1 MWEVEA
7 SEIFCMKL
15 VKKVG
20 DFLREVAQLSELAE
34 PHLIGADHLLPPQR
48 TPTEVVFPT
57 SLQMMGDLTQ
67 LQGSG
72 PDIAADT
79 KAAALIRL
87 GPAPLLHP
95 A

>member
-1 MWEVEA
+1 MLEICNFLWEEA
-7 SEIFCMKL
+7 NL
-15 VKKVG
+15 AV
-20 DFLREVAQLSELAE
+20 LAE
-34 PHLIGADHLLPPQR
+34 QHLIGADHLLPPQR

-57 SLQMMGDLTQ
+57 SLQMVGDLTQ